1 MLLTERIN
9 NPDGTQKALVPV
21 RTLKAYLNQGRT
33 LTIPPWQREYS
44 WQTTEEGQVDVLL
57 KDLHTFATD
66 PQATEYLI
74 GSVILCQDPSGD
86 KSKVMLIDGQ
96 QRTLTLSLF
105 LMCARKFM
113 MKNDLIDGNNLKH
126 TQLVT
131 DLAHSVNAN
140 PHGRFSAKV
149 SMNQNKA
156 NEILAKIWDWSQKTA
171 DVPDE
176 DEALFNSADSQTKTQ
191 KNLAAVTEF
200 IYKELQ
206 NDEWDNSKMIEWL
219 VKIINGV
226 KLIELQLDS
235 QREAISV
242 YDRINDRGM
251 LLSSADLIK
260 NILFQ
265 RVPDDRFD
273 DISENWKSMV
283 VSLNDC
289 EKRARLQDPKYLL
302 RALSAGATDA
312 KVPYDK
318 LVEFW
323 VSRFDD
329 PEQPLDPIEFST
341 TLSESA
347 AKLAQLAT
355 NRYQDHALEEIF
367 LAAELGSVQHFPV
380 LLAGYDIEDPAV
392 FRHLAKQVNA
402 RTVMY
407 ILGRERTQAFE
418 SLVPKWGK
426 GVSDLGKNATINQ
439 LSDLFAEVAAPS
451 EGLYANLRDQVL
463 GWKYTNST
471 ERKKLRAVIAFLSV
485 DLNRQVGAD
494 VTMREAMRTR
504 RLRGEQHGWDLE
516 HIMPQNEDPSPE
528 FQTIGN
534 LCLLA
539 PPDNRSASKKLPH
552 EKDDEN
558 YYNQCM
564 LALTKSVGKLDA
576 LVPATRAAIEGL
588 FASLGADKS
597 KMQLTDWDAKAVKAR
612 SDFYLEYLLM
622 TLNRDMF

>member
-1 MLLTERIN
+1 
-9 NPDGTQKALVPV
+9 
-21 RTLKAYLNQGRT
+21 
-33 LTIPPWQREYS
+33 
-44 WQTTEEGQVDVLL
+44 
-57 KDLHTFATD
+57 
-66 PQATEYLI
+66 
-74 GSVILCQDPSGD
+74 
-86 KSKVMLIDGQ
+86 MLIDGQ

-140 PHGRFSAKV
+140 PHGRFAAKV

-171 DVPDE
+171 DAPDE
-176 DEALFNSADSQTKTQ
+176 DELLFNSADSQTKTQ

-200 IYKELQ
+200 IYKELET
-206 NDEWDNSKMIEWL
+206 DEWDNSQMIEWL

-265 RVPDDRFD
+265 RVPDDKFD
-273 DISENWKSMV
+273 DISENWKAMV

-302 RALSAGATDA
+302 RALSAGETEA

-323 VSRFDD
+323 VGRFDD
-329 PEQPLDPIEFST
+329 KDEPLDPIEFSV
-341 TLSESA
+341 TLAESA
-347 AKLAQLAT
+347 EKLAQLAT
-355 NRYQDHALEEIF
+355 NRYKGTALEEIY

-380 LLAGYDIEDPAV
+380 LLAGYDIEDPEV
-392 FRHLAKQVNA
+392 FRYLAKQVNA

-407 ILGRERTQAFE
+407 ILGRERTQTFE
-418 SLVPKWGK
+418 SLIPKWSK
-426 GVSDLGKNATINQ
+426 RVSDLGKNATIDQ
-439 LSDLFAEVAAPS
+439 LSTLFSDVAAPS
-451 EGLYANLRDQVL
+451 EALYVNLRDQVL
-463 GWKYTNST
+463 SWKYTNST

-485 DLNRQVGAD
+485 ELNHQLGAE
-494 VTMREAMRTR
+494 VTMKDAMRTR
-504 RLRGEQHGWDLE
+504 KLKSEQHGWDIE
-516 HIMPQNEDPSPE
+516 HIMPQKEDPSPE

-552 EKDDEN
+552 EKDDAN

-576 LVPATRAAIEGL
+576 LVPATRSAIEGL
-588 FASLGADKS
+588 FASLGSDKET
-597 KMQLTDWDAKAVKAR
+597 MQLTNWDLNAVKNR
-612 SDFYLEYLLM
+612 SDFYLEYLLK
-622 TLNRDMF
+622 TLNTAMF